1 MKWWLSASSPPCR
14 AGMLWNTNAFR
25 PCRLVNLHFPL
36 SAERFSSQASPLSY
50 ALGFSLAC
58 FSFTH
63 ILHGSES
70 QTAFSNLVA
79 VICA

>member
-36 SAERFSSQASPLSY
+36 SAERFSSQASPFPMLWGFLWHASHLHTYSMALS
-50 ALGFSLAC
+50 LRQLF
-58 FSFTH
+58 
-63 ILHGSES
+63 
-70 QTAFSNLVA
+70 QT
-79 VICA
+79 